1 MNLKKRGLALLMCIC
16 MIMTLL
22 PVAAFADDAAVVYG
36 QYTDDGWAEDPSADG
51 TVTSDNITIS
61 KTAEPVSGEADT
73 YRINLSVTTTT
84 TTEQVPPGSAAT
96 VLVMDVSGSMD
107 FCAECGADEKH
118 YKGCTYEG
126 DVKSSQSRLTSA
138 KAAANSFLDSY
149 GGTAS
154 ESGNGRYVAIVTF
167 ESTSSI
173 ACGWTDVSTS
183 SGLTK
188 VKNVIS
194 RLKADGGT
202 NLDAGLQSAA
212 ALLASDAVNGVT
224 SKNVIALTDGQPTFY
239 GNGIEAHGYYGC
251 PDTNNATAASAAKVR
266 ALADVYTVCFGVANE
281 LCWEKGSVHEWGF
294 LGPSETHSS
303 NGPTV
308 GAFLRDSIATS
319 AMLSLS

>member
-1 MNLKKRGLALLMCIC
+1 MCIC

-73 YRINLSVTTTT
+73 YTINLSVTTTT

-107 FCAECGADEKH
+107 FCAECGADEEH
-118 YKGCTYEG
+118 YRGCTYKG

-154 ESGNGRYVAIVTF
+154 DSGNGRYVAIVKF
-167 ESTSSI
+167 ASTSSI
-173 ACGWTDVSTS
+173 ACKWTDISTS

-188 VKNVIS
+188 VK
-194 RLKADGGT
+194 
-202 NLDAGLQSAA
+202 
-212 ALLASDAVNGVT
+212 
-224 SKNVIALTDGQPTFY
+224 
-239 GNGIEAHGYYGC
+239 
-251 PDTNNATAASAAKVR
+251 
-266 ALADVYTVCFGVANE
+266 
-281 LCWEKGSVHEWGF
+281 
-294 LGPSETHSS
+294 
-303 NGPTV
+303 
-308 GAFLRDSIATS
+308 
-319 AMLSLS
+319 MLSAGWKPMVAQILMPDCNRLLHFSVPTLLMA